1 MDPRGPRQRP
11 AERSGQVRVACNKW
25 GGGQCNTASLL
36 INYVE
41 QSIVIFEYSFLL
53 ESAFILDSKMVTL

>member
-11 AERSGQVRVACNKW
+11 AERSGQVRVACNP
-25 GGGQCNTASLL
+25 GGGQCNTASQL